1 MALVM
6 EDEMENLVKPDKK
19 NEWKMA
25 AKQWFVQDHED
36 AWDLR
41 KPGKMKLEWSTE
53 DGGFIAYVKY
63 FIKLALEIP
72 LKFHKTL

>member
-1 MALVM
+1 
-6 EDEMENLVKPDKK
+6 
-19 NEWKMA
+19 MA